1 MSATNNSI
9 NDQADLLKP
18 HERSK
23 VTKGLGRYITIT
35 PSEGNYHPQRMSD
48 SSSMGKRSIE
58 EMMDTEKSLLPE
70 ESMVSRLSCCFFAAR
85 LKAILSHSISM
96 YRYLGY

>member
-1 MSATNNSI
+1 MNATNNSI

-23 VTKGLGRYITIT
+23 VTKGLGRYMTST
-35 PSEGNYHPQRMSD
+35 PSESNSHRQRMSD

-85 LKAILSHSISM
+85 LKSILSHSISM
-96 YRYLGY
+96 YLGY